1 MKRCCIIILLLA
13 WLAGPNAVSANEA
26 TVTAS
31 ILQQDQGRN
40 YGIMVGDLVHHRFV
54 IRVKAPFKL
63 IQSSLPQAGELTYWL
78 ELRDVSVSTK
88 QSDDQTLYLIDLKYQ
103 TFYAPLD
110 VRTLNIPAITLDFS
124 AGDERYQLRLPDWDF
139 TMSPIKEITPSGV
152 GNENDVAAFMKAA
165 LAPSNFSLNE
175 LNQRITMLIVAI
187 TLILMMLLWLHGLL
201 PKLGQSPFSEAA
213 KQIRRRQRGGLN
225 TNDDYLAC
233 LQAVHQAI
241 NRRAETSVFADQLD
255 DFLIL
260 FPQFRGLRQQLR
272 EFFEQSRAAFF
283 LDKQPA
289 ESVIQD
295 CLNLSR
301 QMAAADKVS
310 AVK

>member
-1 MKRCCIIILLLA
+1 MKRCFIIILLLA

-165 LAPSNFSLNE
+165 IAPSNFSLNE

-213 KQIRRRQRGGLN
+213 KQIRRRQHGGLN

-272 EFFEQSRAAFF
+272 HFFEQSRAAFF

-295 CLNLSR
+295 CLNLCR